1 MFGKGYVLAIIKWFF
16 RLILATVIALVVG
29 IFVWRFITST
39 PPDELMTVTPNDRLV
54 EAYNANGGLVMITQE
69 QNTITRNEKSYGYFA
84 VSDVVFIPEIE
95 QLQIL
100 VRYND
105 STLKALKKDYAE
117 DFSELGEKEYPDSSL
132 DWYDVSVVLAS
143 DLTPENSEDNFGNS
157 PTSVELTRIKP
168 TEVSASLHVDRYSY
182 RRLIFDNV
190 PVDEL
195 TLAVYADFYYLG
207 DVAYEKADFD
217 IYTDTAYGTLC
228 LYTFADKTLE
238 VELTKD
244 DIKAIESYK

>member
-1 MFGKGYVLAIIKWFF
+1 MFGKGYILAIVKWFF
-16 RLILATVIALVVG
+16 RLIIVTVIALVVG
-29 IFVWRFITST
+29 VFVWRFITST
-39 PPDELMTVTPNDRLV
+39 PPDELMTVTPNDKLF
-54 EAYNANGGLVMITQE
+54 EAYNENGGLVMITQE
-69 QNTITRNEKSYGYFA
+69 QNTITRNEDSYGYFA

-100 VRYND
+100 IRYND
-105 STLKALKKDYAE
+105 STLKALKGDYAE
-117 DFSELGEKEYPDSSL
+117 DFSALGEDEYPDSL
-132 DWYDVSVVLAS
+132 RDWYDVSVVLAR
-143 DLTPENSEDNFGNS
+143 DLTPENSEDNLES
-157 PTSVELTRIKP
+157 KPESVELVRIKP
-168 TEVSASLHVDRYSY
+168 TEVSASAHVDRYSY

-190 PVDEL
+190 TMDEL

-207 DVAYEKADFD
+207 DVAYEKEDFD

-228 LYTFADKTLE
+228 LYTFADRTLE

>member
-1 MFGKGYVLAIIKWFF
+1 MFGKNYIFVIIKSFF
-16 RLILATVIALVVG
+16 RLLIATVILLVVG
-29 IFVWRFITST
+29 VFVWRFITSAPPKELTVIT
-39 PPDELMTVTPNDRLV
+39 PSESLCGAYSDGELKL
-54 EAYNANGGLVMITQE
+54 ITQE
-69 QNTITRNEKSYGYFA
+69 QNNITRAENNYGYFSVA
-84 VSDVVFIPEIE
+84 DVVFIPEIE

-117 DFSELGEKEYPDSSL
+117 DFAELGEDEYPDSSL
-132 DWYDVSVVLAS
+132 DWYDVSVVIS
-143 DLTPENSEDNFGNS
+143 RDLTPENSEDNFGNS
-157 PTSVELTRIKP
+157 PTAVELTRVKP
-168 TEVSASLHVDRYSY
+168 TEVSESLHADRYSY
-182 RRLIFDNV
+182 RRLVFDNV

-207 DVAYEKADFD
+207 DVAYENEGFD

-244 DIKAIESYK
+244 DIEAIENYK

>member
-16 RLILATVIALVVG
+16 RLIIATVIALVVG

-117 DFSELGEKEYPDSSL
+117 DFAELGEDEYPDSSL
-132 DWYDVSVVLAS
+132 DWYDVSVVIS
-143 DLTPENSEDNFGNS
+143 RDLTPDNSEDNFGSS
-157 PTSVELTRIKP
+157 PSVVELTRVKP
-168 TEVSASLHVDRYSY
+168 TEVSESLHVDRYSY

-217 IYTDTAYGTLC
+217 IYTHTAYGTLC

-244 DIKAIESYK
+244 DIEAIENYK